1 MEEEK
6 QTQVKEDTTERS
18 SAEPEEQMENQIFIV
33 RTAIGREDQ
42 VMDFL
47 VSNAKKMGGVFS
59 LIYPHGMSGYILVE
73 GDGDTSIKQVAF
85 RVPYV
90 RGILP
95 KPVSY
100 TEVEHLIEFK
110 AENVDIH
117 LGDITQII
125 AGPFKGEKAKV
136 TRINTQKAEIVVEL
150 LESAVPIPITVKMD
164 AVKVIRREGDDDE
177 E

>member
-1 MEEEK
+1 MSEEKTKQVVEEEH
-6 QTQVKEDTTERS
+6 ES
-18 SAEPEEQMENQIFIV
+18 QIFIV

-47 VSNAKKMGGVFS
+47 GSNAKKMGGVFS
-59 LIYPHGMSGYILVE
+59 LIFPHGMSGYILVE
-73 GDGDTSIKQVAF
+73 ADGDTSVKQVAF

-90 RGILP
+90 RGILT

-100 TEVEHLIEFK
+100 DEVEHLIEFK

-117 LGDITQII
+117 LGDIVQII
-125 AGPFKGEKAKV
+125 GGPFKGEKAKV
-136 TRINTQKAEIVVEL
+136 TRINTQKAEVIVEL
-150 LESAVPIPITVKMD
+150 LEAAVPIPITIALD
-164 AVKVIRREGDDDE
+164 SVKVIGKREDRE

>member
-1 MEEEK
+1 MGEEKTEEK
-6 QTQVKEDTTERS
+6 QSQL
-18 SAEPEEQMENQIFIV
+18 FII

-42 VMDFL
+42 VIDFL
-47 VSNAKKMGGVFS
+47 ASNAKKMPGIFS

-73 GDGDTSIKQVAF
+73 ADSDTSVKQVAF

-90 RGILP
+90 RGVLT

-100 TEVEHLIEFK
+100 AEVEHLIEFK

-117 LGDITQII
+117 LGDIVQII

-136 TRINTQKAEIVVEL
+136 SRINTQKAEIVVEL
-150 LESAVPIPITVKMD
+150 LEAAVPIPITIALD
-164 AVKVIRREGDDDE
+164 SVKVIGKREDTDV
-177 E
+177 

>member
-1 MEEEK
+1 MGEEKTKQVEEEY
-6 QTQVKEDTTERS
+6 
-18 SAEPEEQMENQIFIV
+18 PESQLFIV

-47 VSNAKKMGGVFS
+47 ASNAKKMGGVFS
-59 LIYPHGMSGYILVE
+59 LVFPHGMSGYILVE
-73 GDGDTSIKQVAF
+73 ADGDTSVKQVAF

-90 RGILP
+90 RGILT

-100 TEVEHLIEFK
+100 DEVEHLIEFK

-117 LGDITQII
+117 LGDIVQII
-125 AGPFKGEKAKV
+125 GGPFKGEKAKV
-136 TRINTQKAEIVVEL
+136 SRINTQKAEIIVEL
-150 LESAVPIPITVKMD
+150 LEAAVPIPITIALD
-164 AVKVIRREGDDDE
+164 SVKVIGKREDRE

>member
-1 MEEEK
+1 MVEEK
-6 QTQVKEDTTERS
+6 TKQVEAED
-18 SAEPEEQMENQIFIV
+18 EPESQLFIV

-47 VSNAKKMGGVFS
+47 ASNSKKMGGVFS
-59 LIYPHGMSGYILVE
+59 LVFPHGMSGYILVE
-73 GDGDTSIKQVAF
+73 ADGDTSVKQVAF

-90 RGILP
+90 RGILT

-100 TEVEHLIEFK
+100 DEVEHLIEFK

-117 LGDITQII
+117 LGDIVQVIG
-125 AGPFKGEKAKV
+125 GPFKGEKAKV
-136 TRINTQKAEIVVEL
+136 TRINTQKAEVIVEL
-150 LESAVPIPITVKMD
+150 LEAAVPIPITIALD
-164 AVKVIRREGDDDE
+164 SVKVIGKREDRE

>member
-1 MEEEK
+1 MSEEKTKQVEVEEELES
-6 QTQVKEDTTERS
+6 QL
-18 SAEPEEQMENQIFIV
+18 FIV

-47 VSNAKKMGGVFS
+47 ASNSKKMGGVFS
-59 LIYPHGMSGYILVE
+59 LIFPHGMSGYILVE
-73 GDGDTSIKQVAF
+73 ADCDTSVKQVAF

-90 RGILP
+90 RGILT

-100 TEVEHLIEFK
+100 DEVEHLIEFK

-117 LGDITQII
+117 LGDIVQII
-125 AGPFKGEKAKV
+125 GGPFKGEKAKV
-136 TRINTQKAEIVVEL
+136 SRINTQKAEVIVEL
-150 LESAVPIPITVKMD
+150 LEAAVPIPITIALD
-164 AVKVIRREGDDDE
+164 SVKVIGKREDRE

>member
-1 MEEEK
+1 MEAKETKQVETQEESE
-6 QTQVKEDTTERS
+6 TQL
-18 SAEPEEQMENQIFIV
+18 FIV
-33 RTAIGREDQ
+33 RTAIGREGQ

-47 VSNAKKMGGVFS
+47 ASNAKKMGGVFS
-59 LIYPHGMSGYILVE
+59 LVYPHGMSGYILVE
-73 GDGDTSIKQVAF
+73 ADGDTAVKQVAF

-90 RGILP
+90 RGVLS
-95 KPVSY
+95 KPVTY
-100 TEVEHLIEFK
+100 AEVEHLIEFK
-110 AENVDIH
+110 AENIDIH

-150 LESAVPIPITVKMD
+150 LEAAVPIPITIALD
-164 AVKVIRREGDDDE
+164 SVKVIGKREDAE

>member
-1 MEEEK
+1 MVNKMSEEEMK
-6 QTQVKEDTTERS
+6 AQL
-18 SAEPEEQMENQIFIV
+18 FIV

-47 VSNAKKMGGVFS
+47 ASNAQKLGGVLS
-59 LIYPHGMSGYILVE
+59 LVYPHGMSGYILIE
-73 GDGDTSIKQVAF
+73 AESDTAVKQVAF

-90 RGILP
+90 RGILS
-95 KPVSY
+95 KPVEY
-100 TEVEHLIEFK
+100 AEVEHLIEFK

-117 LGDITQII
+117 LGDVVQII

-136 TRINTQKAEIVVEL
+136 TRINTQKAEIIVEL
-150 LESAVPIPITVKMD
+150 LEAAVPIPITIALD
-164 AVKVIRREGDDDE
+164 SVKVIGKRSDQE

>member
-1 MEEEK
+1 MEEEI
-6 QTQVKEDTTERS
+6 QTKL
-18 SAEPEEQMENQIFIV
+18 FII
-33 RTAIGREDQ
+33 RTAIGRESQ

-47 VSNAKKMGGVFS
+47 ASNAKKMGGVFS
-59 LIYPHGMSGYILVE
+59 LVFPHGMSGYILVE
-73 GDGDTSIKQVAF
+73 ADSDTSVKQVAF

-90 RGILP
+90 RGILQ

-100 TEVEHLIEFK
+100 DEVEHLIEFK

-150 LESAVPIPITVKMD
+150 LEAAVPIPITIALD
-164 AVKVIRREGDDDE
+164 SVKVIGKREDKDE
-177 E
+177 

>member
-6 QTQVKEDTTERS
+6 QVETKEEDQT
-18 SAEPEEQMENQIFIV
+18 QIFIV

-47 VSNAKKMGGVFS
+47 ASNAKKMGGVFS
-59 LIYPHGMSGYILVE
+59 LVYPHGMSGYILIE
-73 GDGDTSIKQVAF
+73 ADSDTSVKQVAF

-90 RGILP
+90 RGILT

-100 TEVEHLIEFK
+100 DEVEHLIEFK
-110 AENVDIH
+110 IENIDIH
-117 LGDITQII
+117 LGDIVQII

-136 TRINTQKAEIVVEL
+136 SRINTQKAEIIVEL
-150 LESAVPIPITVKMD
+150 LEAAVPIPITIALD
-164 AVKVIRREGDDDE
+164 SVKVVGKRADRED
-177 E
+177 

>member
-1 MEEEK
+1 MVAEEETK
-6 QTQVKEDTTERS
+6 TEKTQVKE
-18 SAEPEEQMENQIFIV
+18 EEMENQIFIV

-73 GDGDTSIKQVAF
+73 ADSDTSVKQVAF

-95 KPVSY
+95 KAVSY

-110 AENVDIH
+110 AEDVDIN
-117 LGDITQII
+117 LGDIVQII

-150 LESAVPIPITVKMD
+150 LEAAVPIPITIALD
-164 AVKVIRREGDDDE
+164 SVKVIGKREDASE
-177 E
+177 